1 VLGEKGEVLDSSKVR
16 DGPIFAIQPV
26 EAKKIW
32 VYSDKGRSVV
42 EFRDKK
48 IQVTA
53 NKNSKFSMDMDGQFH
68 QARAKGDFPLEEFDA
83 KIPGRIYGSPRVMLE
98 SVGEPTEY
106 VNVFAYATDS
116 ESYRRDLVEDN
127 KALTYFEVV
136 GKGHSKI
143 RKVEMKSPVKQFFN
157 CFSKQKESRKDAIY
171 VLTCDDKITRFKV
184 TELVD
189 EAIDSDNL
197 SRTMVYEDE
206 GENHE
211 MEDIGDIETFTVRA
225 DSSNA
230 NKVYFA
236 MKDEDDLFL
245 VVDELD

>member
-1 VLGEKGEVLDSSKVR
+1 MVLLILIKGDQKGNLYVLGEKGEVLDSSKVR

-53 NKNSKFSMDMDGQFH
+53 NKISKFSMDMDGQFH
-68 QARAKGDFPLEEFDA
+68 HARARGDFPLEEFDT

-143 RKVEMKSPVKQFFN
+143 R
-157 CFSKQKESRKDAIY
+157 
-171 VLTCDDKITRFKV
+171 RFKV
-184 TELVD
+184 TELFD

-197 SRTMVYEDE
+197 SKTMVYEDE
-206 GENHE
+206 GENQE
-211 MEDIGDIETFTVRA
+211 MDDIGDIETFTVRA
-225 DSSNA
+225 DGSNA
-230 NKVYFA
+230 TKVYFA
-236 MKDEDDLFL
+236 
-245 VVDELD
+245 